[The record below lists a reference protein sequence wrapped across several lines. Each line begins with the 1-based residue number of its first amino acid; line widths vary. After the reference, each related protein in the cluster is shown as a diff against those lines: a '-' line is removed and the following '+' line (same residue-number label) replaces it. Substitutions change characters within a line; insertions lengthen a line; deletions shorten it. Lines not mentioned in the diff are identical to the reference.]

1 MKLGENKGRIE
12 GMKIQYASDLHLEF
26 AENKSFI
33 EHGGLEPVG
42 DVLVLAGDVSYL
54 GCGKSLTAIPKGR
67 SIRPFRWSYPNVARV
82 R

>member
-1 MKLGENKGRIE
+1 MVKSNIKRERN
-12 GMKIQYASDLHLEF
+12 MKIQYASDLHLEF

-54 GCGKSLTAIPKGR
+54 GCGKSLTAIPTGR